1 VLKTCLKT
9 YLRRLTMSVGAL
21 LIGEVKELL
30 VPATPQQII
39 QTLGVLQHAYPG
51 FAGHSRIFDH
61 FAVDDLVIMR
71 PSLIALVGGCRWLRQ
86 NSPEAPSVA
95 QLLAAVECCE
105 RFWLRGWNA
114 LEHGYAARVQALADG
129 AQVPATPTLH

>member
-1 VLKTCLKT
+1 
-9 YLRRLTMSVGAL
+9 MSVGAL

-105 RFWLRGWNA
+105 RFWLRVWHV
-114 LEHGYAARVQALADG
+114 LEHGYVGDDP
-129 AQVPATPTLH
+129 VPADDSFSEQPATRTLH